1 MCLDFKEL
9 KVPCVRSNFTLKL
22 YRDDER
28 NGVDHLQ
35 KKRHLK
41 YLLPNVPL
49 KQTNTDIL
57 SALSFTNNRKSS
69 TAPIRLLTLVCHAT
83 QPLNP
88 SPQTDRSINV
98 CP

>member
-1 MCLDFKEL
+1 MCLDFKDL
-9 KVPCVRSNFTLKL
+9 KVPCVRSNFPLKL

-49 KQTNTDIL
+49 KQKEHRHFIC
-57 SALSFTNNRKSS
+57 FTNNRKSLS
-69 TAPIRLLTLVCHAT
+69 HCTRT
-83 QPLNP
+83 PLN
-88 SPQTDRSINV
+88 SGLSLCTST
-98 CP
+98 

>member
-57 SALSFTNNRKSS
+57 SALSFTNNRKSLS
-69 TAPIRLLTLVCHAT
+69 HGTHT
-83 QPLNP
+83 PLNF
-88 SPQTDRSINV
+88 SLSLHTTT
-98 CP
+98 